1 MSVTVSVYRPGIG
14 VAAAAGAGKGEGGG
28 HLSAPQPPALLGLS
42 WSSLSFPITMRPHHC
57 PVPSVGS
64 APPAPTGQL
73 RNCRAPAVFLQQSRG
88 ADEDSPS
95 HPFPIPASGP
105 PGPLR
110 GRCGFKGGRERA
122 VTLARFCLCAFC
134 ALSGALEWEPTHST
148 RLPRD
153 SDSPTL

>member
-14 VAAAAGAGKGEGGG
+14 VAVALGSGKGRVGDT
-28 HLSAPQPPALLGLS
+28 SQPPSPRPFWGSLGPACPS
-42 WSSLSFPITMRPHHC
+42 PSPRAPHHC

-73 RNCRAPAVFLQQSRG
+73 QNCRALLTSFNSHGVLMKTHPPILP
-88 ADEDSPS
+88 PS
-95 HPFPIPASGP
+95 LHQCP

-122 VTLARFCLCAFC
+122 VTLERFCLCAFC
-134 ALSGALEWEPTHST
+134 ALSGALEWDATHST